1 MEDSPEHHIIVID
14 TDVTLV
20 FLCRYS
26 AKDSAAFISSKNTR
40 FLYNLYTKVT
50 MYVISLFNYGILKSS
65 CFQLF
70 NPVKSFLNFLAEEVE
85 LNAFNNTLS
94 LLFAIHPLIITGQFC
109 FYCIRA
115 TIVCSGDH
123 SRVAELYVYRGFLY
137 SRSHFTLFR
146 IETYSLDIRIS
157 LLANPFLFRMG
168 TM

>member
-1 MEDSPEHHIIVID
+1 MEDSPEYHIIVID

-85 LNAFNNTLS
+85 LNAFNHALS
-94 LLFAIHPLIITGQFC
+94 LLLTIHPLVVASQLC
-109 FYCIRA
+109 FHCIRA
-115 TIVCSGDH
+115 TIVHSGDH
-123 SRVAELYVYRGFLY
+123 SRVAELYFSLNDCGFLY
-137 SRSHFTLFR
+137 SRSHIPWINLVRTQVTL
-146 IETYSLDIRIS
+146 L
-157 LLANPFLFRMG
+157 NLFSRL
-168 TM
+168 

>member
-14 TDVTLV
+14 TDATLV

-26 AKDSAAFISSKNTR
+26 AKDSAASMSSKKTR

-50 MYVISLFNYGILKSS
+50 MYVILLFNYSVLKSS

-85 LNAFNNTLS
+85 LNVFNHALS
-94 LLFAIHPLIITGQFC
+94 LWFLIHPLIVTGQFC
-109 FYCIRA
+109 FHCIRA

-123 SRVAELYVYRGFLY
+123 SRVAELYFSLNDCGFLY
-137 SRSHFTLFR
+137 SRSHIPWIKLVRTQVTL
-146 IETYSLDIRIS
+146 L
-157 LLANPFLFRMG
+157 NLFSRL
-168 TM
+168 